1 MIRNFIF
8 VESITIVFLILM
20 LLSLA
25 EAGGGGLADFIL
37 HRKERKKELKKYII
51 INK

>member
-8 VESITIVFLILM
+8 IESITIVFLILM

-25 EAGGGGLADFIL
+25 EAGGGGLAEGFFEFGGSA
-37 HRKERKKELKKYII
+37 RRRFGGFYIT
-51 INK
+51 